1 MNIFFCIFVRYGAE
15 VCNALKINW
24 TGATL
29 RSQNV
34 KLPFL
39 RNFGRNLKKKTR
51 IIKTKIL
58 SNLEFGKL
66 QTSQFSQVEASA
78 PNGWNPRLKNFAVLG
93 HFWNHHF
100 SFYMQKRLMTSYR
113 LTDDVM
119 SDIRNE
125 SSEVKVI
132 R

>member
-1 MNIFFCIFVRYGAE
+1 
-15 VCNALKINW
+15 
-24 TGATL
+24 
-29 RSQNV
+29 V

-78 PNGWNPRLKNFAVLG
+78 PNG
-93 HFWNHHF
+93 
-100 SFYMQKRLMTSYR
+100 
-113 LTDDVM
+113 
-119 SDIRNE
+119 
-125 SSEVKVI
+125 
-132 R
+132 